1 MHLLLYCQS
10 EAVPLRPDMTK
21 ELPHEEAINLE
32 EEKISSPPYL
42 DSNAWNRVTRGRC
55 TRDLRRTYRFNLHFP
70 GRRQRCPLVPALLT
84 LLLRRRGPDVPVRY
98 NLKHPLPKAVVAGV
112 YIISRRRMIVANNVS
127 NTSLSIRGDF
137 SDLQGMRSSKSK

>member
-1 MHLLLYCQS
+1 
-10 EAVPLRPDMTK
+10 MTK

-42 DSNAWNRVTRGRC
+42 DSNAWNRVTGGRC
-55 TRDLRRTYRFNLHFP
+55 TRDLRRTCRFSLHFP
-70 GRRQRCPLVPALLT
+70 GRRQRRPLVPALLT

-112 YIISRRRMIVANNVS
+112 HIINRRGMIVANNVS
-127 NTSLSIRGDF
+127 STFCSTRSAFGNL
-137 SDLQGMRSSKSK
+137 LGMRSSMTK